1 MKTRTESMNYL
12 SAFKR
17 GKDELEAAGIAEADT
32 DAELLLMHVCGTKR
46 GGRFSHPERE
56 LTEDEESRYLAMLS
70 KRSSRIPLQHLT
82 GIQSF
87 MGMEFEVNGNV
98 LIPRQDTE
106 ILVEEVM
113 KDGVVGASI
122 LDLCTGSGCIILSL
136 LKYVNES
143 DGTGTDI
150 SEAALETAVANASR
164 NGISAHFIKSD
175 LFEAVSGK
183 YDVITSNPPYIRS
196 CDIEGL
202 MPEVRDHDPLLALD
216 GGEDGLVFYRRI
228 INEAV
233 DYLKPAGRIYLETG
247 FDQGEQVKEMFMDR
261 GFKDAEIIKDYSG
274 LPRVVKAHI

>member
-1 MKTRTESMNYL
+1 MNYL

-17 GKDELEAAGIAEADT
+17 GKDELEASGIAEADT
-32 DAELLLMHVCGTKR
+32 DAELLLIHVCGTKR

-70 KRSSRIPLQHLT
+70 KRSSHIPLQHLT
-82 GIQSF
+82 GVQSF
-87 MGMEFEVNGNV
+87 MGMEFEVNENV

-113 KDGVVGASI
+113 KDGAVGASI

-143 DGTGTDI
+143 VGIGTDI
-150 SEAALETAVANASR
+150 SEKALEVAEENASR
-164 NGISAHFIKSD
+164 NGIDVQFIKSD
-175 LFEAVSGK
+175 LFEVVAGK

-196 CDIEGL
+196 SDIEGL
-202 MPEVRDHDPLLALD
+202 MPEVRDHDPLIALD

-228 INEAV
+228 VDEAA
-233 DYLKPAGRIYLETG
+233 DHLNPAGRVYLEIG
-247 FDQGEQVKEMFMDR
+247 FDQGEQVREMFFAR

-274 LPRVVKAHI
+274 LPRVVKAHL

>member
-1 MKTRTESMNYL
+1 MNYL

-17 GKDELEAAGIAEADT
+17 GKDELEASGIAEADT
-32 DAELLLMHVCGTKR
+32 DAELLLIHVCGTKR

-70 KRSSRIPLQHLT
+70 KRSSHIPLQHLT
-82 GIQSF
+82 GVQSF
-87 MGMEFEVNGNV
+87 MGMEFEVNENV

-113 KDGVVGASI
+113 KDGAVGASI

-143 DGTGTDI
+143 VGIGTDI
-150 SEAALETAVANASR
+150 SEKALEVAGENASR
-164 NGISAHFIKSD
+164 NGIDVQFIKSD
-175 LFEAVSGK
+175 LFEAVAGK

-196 CDIEGL
+196 SDIEGL
-202 MPEVRDHDPLLALD
+202 MPEVRDHDPLIALD
-216 GGEDGLVFYRRI
+216 GGEDGLAFYRRI
-228 INEAV
+228 VDEAA
-233 DYLKPAGRIYLETG
+233 DHLNPAGRVYLEIG
-247 FDQGEQVKEMFMDR
+247 FDQGEQVREMFFAR

-274 LPRVVKAHI
+274 LPRVVKAHL

>member
-1 MKTRTESMNYL
+1 
-12 SAFKR
+12 
-17 GKDELEAAGIAEADT
+17 
-32 DAELLLMHVCGTKR
+32 
-46 GGRFSHPERE
+46 
-56 LTEDEESRYLAMLS
+56 
-70 KRSSRIPLQHLT
+70 
-82 GIQSF
+82 

-113 KDGVVGASI
+113 KDGAVGASI

-136 LKYVNES
+136 LKYLNES

-150 SEAALETAVANASR
+150 SEAALETAIANASR

-175 LFEAVSGK
+175 LFESVSGK

-196 CDIEGL
+196 SDIEGL

>member
-1 MKTRTESMNYL
+1 MNYL

-17 GKDELEAAGIAEADT
+17 GKDELEASGIAEADT
-32 DAELLLMHVCGTKR
+32 DAELLLIHVCGTKR
-46 GGRFSHPERE
+46 GERFSHPERE

-70 KRSSRIPLQHLT
+70 KRSSHIPLQHLT
-82 GIQSF
+82 GVQSF
-87 MGMEFEVNGNV
+87 MGMEFEVNENV

-113 KDGVVGASI
+113 KDGAVGASI

-143 DGTGTDI
+143 VGIGTDI
-150 SEAALETAVANASR
+150 SEKALEVAGENASR
-164 NGISAHFIKSD
+164 NGIDVQFIKSD
-175 LFEAVSGK
+175 LFEAVAGK

-196 CDIEGL
+196 SDIEGL
-202 MPEVRDHDPLLALD
+202 MPEVRDHDPLIALD

-228 INEAV
+228 VDEAA
-233 DYLKPAGRIYLETG
+233 DHLNPAGRVYLEIG
-247 FDQGEQVKEMFMDR
+247 FDQGEQVREMFFAR

-274 LPRVVKAHI
+274 LPRVVKAHL

>member
-1 MKTRTESMNYL
+1 M
-12 SAFKR
+12 
-17 GKDELEAAGIAEADT
+17 
-32 DAELLLMHVCGTKR
+32 
-46 GGRFSHPERE
+46 
-56 LTEDEESRYLAMLS
+56 
-70 KRSSRIPLQHLT
+70 KRSSHIPLQHLT

-113 KDGVVGASI
+113 KDGAVGASI

-196 CDIEGL
+196 SDIEGL

-261 GFKDAEIIKDYSG
+261 GIKDAEIIKDYSG